1 MKYLITEN
9 KLNDVILKF
18 LDYYIEPDYS
28 WGPELHDFY
37 REDVEKYGS
46 YDFIINDRLGYV
58 YYDGKNMPIKNL
70 LEVRPFVYEKLDGLF
85 GNKWEPIFIKW
96 FEKNSGL
103 KVKEFERYDPTW
115 TPRIMGN

>member
-1 MKYLITEN
+1 MKYLITES
-9 KLNDVILKF
+9 KAKEVILKF

-46 YDFIINDRLGYV
+46 YDFLINDSLAYS
-58 YYDGKNMPIKNL
+58 YWDGNHNNKL
-70 LEVRPFVYEKLDGLF
+70 LEVMPWVYNKLDGLF
-85 GNKWEPIFIKW
+85 GDMWEPIFIEW

-103 KVKEFERYDPTW
+103 KVKNFERYDSDW